1 MATMTLSV
9 PDELKTKMEEVEVI
23 NWSSVARKAFLQQL
37 KYMEEL
43 NKVKEIIE
51 TAKFKTKES
60 KELFDQL
67 VNGLEDIRLGKLQDW
82 EEVKKRNKL

>member
-82 EEVKKRNKL
+82 EEVKKKNKL